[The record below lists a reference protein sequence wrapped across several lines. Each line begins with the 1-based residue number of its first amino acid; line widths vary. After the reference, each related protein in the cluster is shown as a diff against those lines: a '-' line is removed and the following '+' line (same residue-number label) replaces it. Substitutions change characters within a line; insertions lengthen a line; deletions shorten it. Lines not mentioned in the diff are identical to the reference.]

1 MELNAY
7 QGQVLADLR
16 AYLQRWRACDD
27 AVLAYRAHWDAQGA
41 LQMPGYRPARHGA
54 PQVCAKVPTAGG
66 KTFIG
71 LHASACIFEQLQRR
85 QGDARL
91 CVWLVPSLS
100 ILQQVLGALRNP
112 QHPYRQTLNR
122 LFDGRVTVL
131 DKNELLAGGQFSL
144 DEVRDGLVLTVLS
157 YDSLRASNKENRKLY
172 QENSALDDFAAQAVA
187 LAEGTDPTSLVAAM
201 AGLNPLVIVDESHN
215 VTSGLS
221 QEMLCNLNPAFVL
234 ELTAT
239 PREGANIVSF
249 VDAMALRD
257 QHMVKLPVIV
267 RNLPDQDA
275 VLSHAIDLRAR
286 LEAEA
291 DAELAQGGCRIRP
304 IVLVQAESK
313 SKDQARTF
321 ERARADLLERGIPAD
336 WIKLKTAEHDELKGV
351 DLLAADCPVRFI
363 ITINALKEGWDC
375 PFAYVLATLADR
387 SAAVD
392 VEQILGRILRQPYV
406 RQHGQEPLNMSY
418 VLTASS
424 VFSST
429 LEKIVAGLNRAG
441 FSRRDFR
448 TPDEQPAQ
456 TSNSAPPTSSGTPS
470 TAPQPALPLFAPP
483 NQHSPAVPTS
493 VPGSGAV
500 ENVETTLAFALHA
513 NAELEQTRAAL
524 NGRYQAQEVR
534 AAMDVCP
541 VRTQFSSEI
550 AELRLPQ
557 FYQSAPSNLL
567 FGSDEGRILLEKDA
581 LLAGFQIADCN
592 VNNFALAPTSGDLV
606 KLDLLRIGEASG
618 DYEPTRIRL
627 KEQEIRKLRD
637 YLANLDGDAKR
648 RQLSGLV
655 NNWLGKMPPLAD
667 SDLRA
672 YIDKLLARLSPAEL
686 DQVVEQQHAYVESI
700 RQRVRQE
707 MQLFARKRF
716 RDWLGLGKLELRPS
730 FALPDEISPRQ
741 KAAYAADNSLY
752 LREERGNGL
761 EERMSDFLADCANVR
776 WWHRNQSGKGFALNG
791 PSKHYP
797 DFILCLQS
805 GVIVLLETKGG
816 DRDNADS
823 AAKIEL
829 GQQWEAAA
837 GRGYRYRMVFEH
849 NPPAGA
855 SNWAEA
861 CELLRTL

>member
-1 MELNAY
+1 MELNFY
-7 QGQVLADLR
+7 QGQVLSDLR
-16 AYLQRWRACDD
+16 LYLQRWRACNN
-27 AVLAYRAHWDAQGA
+27 AELAYRAHWDAQGA
-41 LQMPGYRPARHGA
+41 LQMPGYQIARHGA

-71 LHASACIFEQLQRR
+71 LHATACIFEQLQRR

-91 CVWLVPSLS
+91 CIWLVPSLA

-112 QHPYRQTLNR
+112 QHPYRQTLSR

-131 DKNELLAGGQFSL
+131 DKNGLLAGGQFSL

-157 YDSLRASNKENRKLY
+157 YDSLRATNKENRKLY
-172 QENSALDDFAAQAVA
+172 QENSALDDFAEQAIA
-187 LAEGTDPTSLVAAM
+187 LAEGTDPASLVAAM
-201 AGLNPLVIVDESHN
+201 AGLNPVVIVDESHN
-215 VTSGLS
+215 VTSSLS

-239 PREGANIVSF
+239 PRAGANIISY

-321 ERARADLLERGIPAD
+321 ERAKADLLERGVPAE
-336 WIKLKTAEHDELKGV
+336 WIKLKTAEHDELKGI

-375 PFAYVLATLADR
+375 PYAYVLATLADR

-418 VLTASS
+418 VLTASN
-424 VFSST
+424 VFSAT

-448 TPDEQPAQ
+448 TPDELQH
-456 TSNSAPPTSSGTPS
+456 APTPS
-470 TAPQPALPLFAPP
+470 GDSNPPQNHEPAPALPLFASVAARTTNPEP
-483 NQHSPAVPTS
+483 NRADSMVT
-493 VPGSGAV
+493 
-500 ENVETTLAFALHA
+500 ETVETTLAFALQAH
-513 NAELEQTRAAL
+513 AELEQASADL
-524 NGRYQAQEVR
+524 NGRYQAAEVR
-534 AAMDVCP
+534 TAMDVCP
-541 VRTQFSSEI
+541 VRTQFA
-550 AELRLPQ
+550 AELATLRLPQ
-557 FYQSAPSNLL
+557 FYQAAPANLL
-567 FGSDEGRILLEKDA
+567 FGSDDGQVFLEKDA

-592 VNNFALAPTSGDLV
+592 VNDFALTPVAGDLV
-606 KLDLLRIGEASG
+606 KLDLLRISETSG

-627 KEQEIRKLRD
+627 KDQEIRKLRD

-672 YIDKLLARLSPAEL
+672 YIDKLLTRLSPAEL

-700 RQRVRQE
+700 RQRVRLE
-707 MQLFARKRF
+707 MQSFASRRF
-716 RDWLGLGKLELRPS
+716 TDWLGLGKIELRAS
-730 FALPDEISPRQ
+730 FTLASEISPRQ
-741 KAAYAADNSLY
+741 RTSYAAENSLY

-761 EERMSDFLADCANVR
+761 EERMAEFLSDCPNVR

-791 PSKHYP
+791 AIRHFP
-797 DFILCLQS
+797 DFIVRLQS
-805 GVIVLLETKGG
+805 DTILLLETKGG
-816 DRDNADS
+816 DRDNSDS
-823 AAKIEL
+823 LAKIEL
-829 GQQWEAAA
+829 GRHWEAQA
-837 GRGYRYRMVFEH
+837 GRGYRYRMVFE
-849 NPPAGA
+849 NSPPDHAVD
-855 SNWAEA
+855 WVRA
-861 CELLRTL
+861 CELVRTL

>member
-41 LQMPGYRPARHGA
+41 LKMPGYRPARHGA

-71 LHASACIFEQLQRR
+71 LHATACIFEQLQRR

-91 CVWLVPSLS
+91 CIWLVPSLA

-131 DKNELLAGGQFSL
+131 DKSELLAGGQFSL

-172 QENSALDDFAAQAVA
+172 QENSALDDFAEQALA
-187 LAEGTDPTSLVAAM
+187 LAEGTDPASLVAAM
-201 AGLNPLVIVDESHN
+201 AGLNPVVIVDESHN

-291 DAELAQGGCRIRP
+291 DAELGQGGCRIRP

-313 SKDQARTF
+313 SKDLARTF
-321 ERARADLLERGIPAD
+321 ERAKSDLLERGIPAE
-336 WIKLKTAEHDELKGV
+336 WIKLKTAEHDELKGI

-424 VFSST
+424 LFSAT

-448 TPDEQPAQ
+448 TPDERPINDSAQP
-456 TSNSAPPTSSGTPS
+456 PSSVPGGT
-470 TAPQPALPLFAPP
+470 PQPALPLFNQPDTAAAPP
-483 NQHSPAVPTS
+483 NAS
-493 VPGSGAV
+493 GSDAP
-500 ENVETTLAFALHA
+500 ETVETTLAFALQA
-513 NAELEQTRAAL
+513 NAELEQASAAL

-534 AAMDVCP
+534 TAMDVSP
-541 VRTQFSSEI
+541 VREQFA
-550 AELRLPQ
+550 AELATLRLPQ
-557 FYQSAPSNLL
+557 FYQSAPANLL
-567 FGSDEGRILLEKDA
+567 FGSDDGRIFLEKDA

-592 VNNFALAPTSGDLV
+592 VNDFALAPTAGDLV
-606 KLDLLRIGEASG
+606 KLDLLRIGEATG

-627 KEQEIRKLRD
+627 KDPEIRKLRD

-707 MQLFARKRF
+707 MQQFARKRF
-716 RDWLGLGKLELRPS
+716 ADWLGLGKLELRAS

-741 KAAYAADNSLY
+741 KAAYAAENSLY
-752 LREERGNGL
+752 QREERGNGL
-761 EERMSDFLADCANVR
+761 EERMSEFLSACANVR

-791 PSKHYP
+791 PIKHYP

-816 DRDNADS
+816 DRDNSDS
-823 AAKIEL
+823 EAKIEL

-837 GRGYRYRMVFEH
+837 GRTYRYRMVFEN
-849 NPPAGA
+849 NPPSGA
-855 SNWAEA
+855 INWAQA
-861 CELLRTL
+861 CELLRNL

>member
-41 LQMPGYRPARHGA
+41 LQMPSYRPARHGA

-131 DKNELLAGGQFSL
+131 DKSELLAGGQFSL

-157 YDSLRASNKENRKLY
+157 YDSLRATNKENRKLY
-172 QENSALDDFAAQAVA
+172 QENCALDDFAEQAIA
-187 LAEGTDPTSLVAAM
+187 LAEGTDPASLVAAM
-201 AGLNPLVIVDESHN
+201 AGLNPVVIVDESHN
-215 VTSGLS
+215 VSSGLS

-239 PREGANIVSF
+239 PREGANIISF

-291 DAELAQGGCRIRP
+291 DVELGQGGCRIRP

-321 ERARADLLERGIPAD
+321 ERAKADLLERGIPAE

-375 PFAYVLATLADR
+375 PFAYILATLADR

-424 VFSST
+424 VFSAT

-448 TPDEQPAQ
+448 TPDELQATPPSGSAQP
-456 TSNSAPPTSSGTPS
+456 PSSV
-470 TAPQPALPLFAPP
+470 PASPLPLFNQPSPSAAATPP
-483 NQHSPAVPTS
+483 GAL
-493 VPGSGAV
+493 GSAAAETV
-500 ENVETTLAFALHA
+500 ATTLAFALQA
-513 NAELEQTRAAL
+513 NAELEQTSNAL

-534 AAMDVCP
+534 AAMDLCP
-541 VRTQFSSEI
+541 VRTQFAADI
-550 AELRLPQ
+550 ANLRLPQ
-557 FYQSAPSNLL
+557 FYQAAPANLL
-567 FGSDEGRILLEKDA
+567 FGSDDGRVFLEKDA
-581 LLAGFQIADCN
+581 LLAGFQIADCD

-606 KLDLLRIGEASG
+606 KLDLLRIGEATG

-672 YIDKLLARLSPAEL
+672 YIDKLLARLSPADL

-707 MQLFARKRF
+707 MQQFARKRF
-716 RDWLGLGKLELRPS
+716 RDWLGLGKLELRAS

-741 KAAYAADNSLY
+741 KTAYAAENSLY
-752 LREERGNGL
+752 QREERGNGL

-791 PSKHYP
+791 AIKHYP

-816 DRDNADS
+816 DRDNSDS

-837 GRGYRYRMVFEH
+837 GRAYRYRMVFESH
-849 NPPAGA
+849 PPSGA
-855 SNWAEA
+855 IDWAQA
-861 CELLRTL
+861 CELLRNL

>member
-7 QGQVLADLR
+7 QGQVLSDLR
-16 AYLQRWRACDD
+16 LYLQRWRACDD

-41 LQMPGYRPARHGA
+41 LQMPGYQAARHGA

-71 LHASACIFEQLQRR
+71 LHAMACIFEQLQRR

-91 CVWLVPSLS
+91 CIWLVPSLS
-100 ILQQVLGALRNP
+100 ILQQVLTALRNP
-112 QHPYRQTLNR
+112 EHPYRQTLNR
-122 LFDGRVTVL
+122 LFEGRVTVL
-131 DKNELLAGGQFSL
+131 DKSELLAGGQFSL

-157 YDSLRASNKENRKLY
+157 YDSLRATNKENRKLY
-172 QENSALDDFAAQAVA
+172 QENSALDDFAAQALA
-187 LAEGTDPTSLVAAM
+187 LAEGTDPASLVAAM

-239 PREGANIVSF
+239 PRAGANIISF

-291 DAELAQGGCRIRP
+291 NAELAQGGCRMRP

-313 SKDQARTF
+313 SKEGARSF
-321 ERARADLLERGIPAD
+321 ERAKADLLERGIPPA
-336 WIKLKTAEHDELKGV
+336 WIKLKTAEHDELKGL
-351 DLLAADCPVRFI
+351 DLLASDCEVRFI
-363 ITINALKEGWDC
+363 ITVNALKEGWDC
-375 PFAYVLATLADR
+375 PFAYILATLADR
-387 SAAVD
+387 SAPVD

-406 RQHGQEPLNMSY
+406 RKHGQEPLNMSY

-424 VFSST
+424 VFNAT

-448 TPDEQPAQ
+448 SPDELV
-456 TSNSAPPTSSGTPS
+456 APVS
-470 TAPQPALPLFAPP
+470 PALTPPSGVTQPTLQLF
-483 NQHSPAVPTS
+483 NQPQGHSPAAAASPLGSVSATPT
-493 VPGSGAV
+493 AV
-500 ENVETTLAFALHA
+500 DSTLAFALQA
-513 NAELEQTRAAL
+513 NADLEQASTAL
-524 NGRYQAQEVR
+524 HGRYQAQEVR

-541 VRTQFSSEI
+541 VRPQFADEL
-550 AELRLPQ
+550 ARLRLPQ
-557 FYQSAPSNLL
+557 FFQAAPANLL
-567 FGSDEGRILLEKDA
+567 FGSEDGQVFLEKDA
-581 LLAGFQIADCN
+581 LLAGFKVADCN
-592 VNNFALAPTSGDLV
+592 VNDFALAPISGDLV
-606 KLDLLRIGEASG
+606 VLDLLRIGETAG

-627 KEQEIRKLRD
+627 KEPEIRKWRD
-637 YLANLDGDAKR
+637 YLSNLDGDAKR

-667 SDLRA
+667 SDLRT

-707 MQLFARKRF
+707 MQQFARQRF
-716 RDWLGLGKLELRPS
+716 RDWLGLGKIELRAR

-741 KAAYAADNSLY
+741 KTVYSVDNSLY
-752 LREERGNGL
+752 QREERGNGL
-761 EERMSDFLADCANVR
+761 EERMSDFLTECANVR

-791 PSKHYP
+791 PIKHYP

-816 DRDNADS
+816 DRDNSDS
-823 AAKIEL
+823 DAKIEL

-837 GRGYRYRMVFEH
+837 GRGYRYRMVFE
-849 NPPAGA
+849 NSPPPGA
-855 SNWAEA
+855 LNWAQA
-861 CELLRTL
+861 CELLRSV

>member
-7 QGQVLADLR
+7 QGQVLSDLR
-16 AYLQRWRACDD
+16 LYLQRWQACDD
-27 AVLAYRAHWDAQGA
+27 AVLAYRAHWDAHGA
-41 LQMPGYRPARHGA
+41 LHMPGYQAARHGA

-71 LHASACIFEQLQRR
+71 LHATACIFEQLQRR

-91 CVWLVPSLS
+91 CIWLVPSLS
-100 ILQQVLGALRNP
+100 ILQQVLTALRNP
-112 QHPYRQTLNR
+112 EHPYRQTLNR
-122 LFDGRVTVL
+122 LFEGRVTVL
-131 DKNELLAGGQFSL
+131 DKSELLAGGQFSL

-157 YDSLRASNKENRKLY
+157 YDSLRATNKENRKLY
-172 QENSALDDFAAQAVA
+172 QENSALDDFADRALA
-187 LAEGTDPTSLVAAM
+187 LAEGTDPASLVAAM

-215 VTSGLS
+215 VTSDLS

-239 PREGANIVSF
+239 PRAGANIISF

-286 LEAEA
+286 LEADA
-291 DAELAQGGCRIRP
+291 AAELTEGGCRIRP

-313 SKDQARTF
+313 SKEGARSF
-321 ERARADLLERGIPAD
+321 ERAKSDLLERGIPAE
-336 WIKLKTAEHDELKGV
+336 WIKLKTAEHDELKGI

-363 ITINALKEGWDC
+363 ITVNALKEGWDC
-375 PFAYVLATLADR
+375 PFAYILATLADR
-387 SAAVD
+387 SAPVD

-406 RQHGQEPLNMSY
+406 RKHGQEPLNMSY

-424 VFSST
+424 VFSAT
-429 LEKIVAGLNRAG
+429 LASIVAGLNRAG

-448 TPDEQPAQ
+448 TPDELIAPA
-456 TSNSAPPTSSGTPS
+456 SPGLEPPSGVT
-470 TAPQPALPLFAPP
+470 QPALPLFNPP
-483 NQHSPAVPTS
+483 QGHSPVAAAISPHSSAAEPT
-493 VPGSGAV
+493 AV
-500 ENVETTLAFALHA
+500 EATLAFALQA
-513 NAELEQTRAAL
+513 NAELEQASAAL
-524 NGRYQAQEVR
+524 QGRYQAQEVR

-541 VRTQFSSEI
+541 VRAQFADEL
-550 AELRLPQ
+550 ARLRLPQ
-557 FYQSAPSNLL
+557 FFQAAPANLL
-567 FGSDEGRILLEKDA
+567 FGSEDGQVFLEKEA
-581 LLAGFQIADCN
+581 LLAGFQIADCD

-606 KLDLLRIGEASG
+606 KLDLLRIGETGG

-627 KEQEIRKLRD
+627 KEPEIRKLRD
-637 YLANLDGDAKR
+637 YLSNLDGDAKR

-707 MQLFARKRF
+707 MQRFARQRF
-716 RDWLGLGKLELRPS
+716 RDGLGLGKIELRAS
-730 FALPDEISPRQ
+730 FALPTEISPRQ

-752 LREERGNGL
+752 QREERGNGL

-791 PSKHYP
+791 PIKHYP

-816 DRDNADS
+816 DRDNSDS

-837 GRGYRYRMVFEH
+837 GRNYRYRMVFETT
-849 NPPAGA
+849 PPSGA
-855 SNWAEA
+855 LSWAQA
-861 CELLRTL
+861 CELLRNL

>member
-7 QGQVLADLR
+7 QGQVIGDLQ
-16 AYLQRWRACDD
+16 LFLKRWRACDD
-27 AVLAYRAHWDAQGA
+27 AALAYRVHWDAEGA
-41 LQMPGYRPARHGA
+41 LNMPGYRPAAHGA

-71 LHASACIFEQLQRR
+71 LHATACIFEQLQRR

-112 QHPYRQTLNR
+112 EHPYRQTLNR
-122 LFDGRVTVL
+122 LFEGRVTVL
-131 DKNELLAGGQFSL
+131 DKGELLAGGQFSL
-144 DEVRDGLVLTVLS
+144 DEVQDGLVLTVLS

-172 QENSALDDFAAQAVA
+172 QENSALDDFAAQALA
-187 LAEGTDPTSLVAAM
+187 LAEGTDPASLVAAM
-201 AGLNPLVIVDESHN
+201 AGLNPVVIVDESHN

-239 PREGANIVSF
+239 PREGANIISF

-291 DAELAQGGCRIRP
+291 DAEQAQGGCRIRP

-313 SKDQARTF
+313 SKGAARTF
-321 ERARADLLERGIPAD
+321 ERAKADLLERGIPEP
-336 WIKLKTAEHDELKGV
+336 WIKLKTAEHDELKGL
-351 DLLAADCPVRFI
+351 DLLARDCEVRFI
-363 ITINALKEGWDC
+363 ITVNALKEGWDC
-375 PFAYVLATLADR
+375 PFAYILATLADR
-387 SAAVD
+387 SAPVD

-424 VFSST
+424 VFGTT
-429 LEKIVAGLNRAG
+429 LEKIVAGLHRAG

-448 TPDEQPAQ
+448 TPDEQA
-456 TSNSAPPTSSGTPS
+456 A
-470 TAPQPALPLFAPP
+470 AQPATGNPLGSAGQPGLPLFKQQPP
-483 NQHSPAVPTS
+483 
-493 VPGSGAV
+493 GAV
-500 ENVETTLAFALHA
+500 QTTASSGLPSATASDGVDNTLAFALQA
-513 NAELEQTRAAL
+513 NAELEQASSAL
-524 NGRYQAQEVR
+524 NGRYQPQEVR
-534 AAMDVCP
+534 AAMEPCP
-541 VRTQFSSEI
+541 LRPQFAEEI
-550 AELRLPQ
+550 ASLRLPQ
-557 FYQSAPSNLL
+557 FFLPAPAGLL
-567 FGSDEGRILLEKDA
+567 FGDENGQIFLEREA
-581 LLAGFQIADCN
+581 LLAGFQIADCDTN
-592 VNNFALAPTSGDLV
+592 DFALAPASGDLV
-606 KLDLLRIGEASG
+606 KLDLLRIGEAAG

-627 KEQEIRKLRD
+627 KEQEIGKLRE
-637 YLANLDGDAKR
+637 YLSRLDSEAKR

-667 SDLRA
+667 SDLLA
-672 YIDKLLARLSPAEL
+672 YINKLLARLDPAQL

-700 RQRVRQE
+700 RQRVRHE
-707 MQLFARKRF
+707 MQQFARRRF
-716 RDWLGLGKLELRPS
+716 RDWLNLGKLELHPS

-761 EERMSDFLADCANVR
+761 EERMADFLADCGNVR
-776 WWHRNQSGKGFALNG
+776 WWHRNLSGKGFALNG
-791 PSKHYP
+791 ALKHYP
-797 DFILCLQS
+797 DCIVRLQS

-816 DRDNADS
+816 DRDNSDS
-823 AAKIEL
+823 EAKIEL
-829 GQQWEAAA
+829 GQHWQSCA
-837 GRGYRYRMVFEH
+837 GRDYRYLMVFEN
-849 NPPAGA
+849 NPPPGA
-855 SNWAEA
+855 CDWAQA
-861 CELLRTL
+861 CELLRRL